1 MTPNATASRQRF
13 SRLMLRWPLS
23 QLLTYVRSRPASSA
37 RASWDKPAASRSCRS
52 LLPNRCFTRSACLCI
67 TMDAPIV
74 GRMRSASPRTLR
86 HVAQMGNNV
95 LRERAADGDAQNGGG
110 GAPKRQQRGG
120 WPALP
125 QSDSTRPT
133 DEAGWKPRLSFPG
146 AATRSPTRCALIG
159 PSSSLWADSLSGFYL
174 LCFQR
179 AQALKTFP
187 DLTAMLY

>member
-37 RASWDKPAASRSCRS
+37 RASWDKPASRRNCRS
-52 LLPNRCFTRSACLCI
+52 LLPNRCFARSACLCI

-86 HVAQMGNNV
+86 HVAQMRNNV

-110 GAPKRQQRGG
+110 GAPERREKGRVARVGVGLDRG
-120 WPALP
+120 
-125 QSDSTRPT
+125 SDGVYMRLTRP
-133 DEAGWKPRLSFPG
+133 EIPSRLAEG
-146 AATRSPTRCALIG
+146 APNACVN
-159 PSSSLWADSLSGFYL
+159 DSDGD
-174 LCFQR
+174 
-179 AQALKTFP
+179 AV
-187 DLTAMLY
+187 